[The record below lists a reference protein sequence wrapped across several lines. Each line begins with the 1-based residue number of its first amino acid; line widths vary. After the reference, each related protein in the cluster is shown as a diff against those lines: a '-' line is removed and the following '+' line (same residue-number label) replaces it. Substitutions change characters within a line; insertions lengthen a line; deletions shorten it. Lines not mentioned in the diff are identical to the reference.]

1 MHSRALRRR
10 WTLVAR
16 VAQRSSGRGRHGMVL
31 CGREVIDPRIRCF
44 LKNNTTLTRGEF
56 VHRRSGS
63 RVCAV
68 RFAELVALLW

>member
-1 MHSRALRRR
+1 M
-10 WTLVAR
+10 WAR
-16 VAQRSSGRGRHGMVL
+16 SYRPEDSL
-31 CGREVIDPRIRCF
+31 FPE
-44 LKNNTTLTRGEF
+44 NNTTLTRGEF